1 LGCND
6 TAVFNTTTCTWVVT
20 AGAPCNSIVNL
31 KLFIQGYYDD
41 VSNQMFPAK
50 LNQGFTGA
58 TDEVTTLSVYLLDQ
72 NSLAVMHSTTA
83 ELKQDG
89 TAVCLFNSA
98 PIGSFFLKV
107 TTWNTIQTYSKFPII
122 VGATPFTYDFSDA
135 AEKAAGDNQKL
146 LEAGVYGIYS
156 GNFIIDGIQDP
167 NIDNADYAVWES
179 DYNDG
184 VYGYLPTDLNGDS
197 NPDNADYAIW
207 EGNYNDGI
215 YEITPD
221 LIP

>member
-1 LGCND
+1 
-6 TAVFNTTTCTWVVT
+6 
-20 AGAPCNSIVNL
+20 L

-41 VSNQMFPAK
+41 VNNQMFPVK
-50 LNQGFTGA
+50 LNQGFVGS

-72 NSLAVMHSTTA
+72 NTLAVLHSTTA

-89 TAVCLFNSA
+89 TALCSFSTA
-98 PIGSFFLKV
+98 PSGSFFLKV
-107 TTWNTIQTYSKFPII
+107 TTCNTIQTYSKFPIT
-122 VGATPFTYDFSDA
+122 VGATPLTYDFSDA
-135 AEKAAGDNQKL
+135 AEKAAGDNQKF
-146 LEAGVYGIYS
+146 LESGVYGIYS

-167 NIDNADYAVWES
+167 NIDNADYSIWES

-184 VYGYLPTDLNGDS
+184 TYGYLPTDLNGDS
-197 NPDNADYAIW
+197 NPDNADYSIW

-221 LIP
+221 PIP